1 MSGADHLRLILVRH
15 GQTEWNLQGRYQGR
29 ADPPICPVGFVTA
42 QRAAAALHGRGAAL
56 LLASPLQRA
65 RQTAAVIARTVGGLQ
80 SVVDERL
87 TEIDFGQ
94 WQGLTQAQVRVRWPA
109 LLRSWKRAPDSV
121 RFPGGE
127 RLLDAL
133 ERLRDFLLNPPWLGC
148 GAQCALAV
156 SHAGVIRLASL
167 LAEERPLAQF
177 REIAVASGALH
188 EFHWY
193 AGGSLRRVACTA
205 LSRG

>member
-1 MSGADHLRLILVRH
+1 MRLILVRH

-29 ADPPICPVGFVTA
+29 ADLPICAAGLVTA

-56 LLASPLQRA
+56 LLASPLRRA
-65 RQTAAVIARTVGGLQ
+65 RQTAEVIGRTVGGLR
-80 SVVDERL
+80 SVIDERL

-94 WQGLTQAQVRVRWPA
+94 WQGLTQAQVRARWPA
-109 LLRSWKRAPDSV
+109 LLRRWKRAPDSV

-133 ERLRDFLLNPPWLGC
+133 ERVRDFLLNPPWLG
-148 GAQCALAV
+148 GDAQCALAV

-177 REIAVASGALH
+177 REMAVANGALH
-188 EFHWY
+188 EFNWY
-193 AGGSLRRVACTA
+193 PGGSLRRVACTA
-205 LSRG
+205 FFRG

>member
-1 MSGADHLRLILVRH
+1 MSGGGQVRLILMRH

-29 ADPPICPVGFVTA
+29 ADLPICAAGRVTA
-42 QRAAAALHGRGAAL
+42 QRAAAALQGRAAAL

-65 RQTAAVIARTVGGLQ
+65 RQTAAVIGPAVGGLQ
-80 SVVDERL
+80 SVIDERL

-94 WQGLTQAQVRVRWPA
+94 WQGLTQAQVKARWPA

-121 RFPGGE
+121 CFPGGE

-133 ERLRDFLLNPPWLGC
+133 ERLRDFLLNPPWLG
-148 GAQCALAV
+148 GGVRCALAV

-167 LAEERPLAQF
+167 LAEQRPLAQF

-205 LSRG
+205 L